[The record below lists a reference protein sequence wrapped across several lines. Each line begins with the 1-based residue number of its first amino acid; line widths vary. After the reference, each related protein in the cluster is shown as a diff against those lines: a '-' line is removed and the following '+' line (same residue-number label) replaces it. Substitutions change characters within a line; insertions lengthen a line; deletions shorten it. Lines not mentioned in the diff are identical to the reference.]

1 MNMEMETFTYT
12 CLALIVIA
20 FIAAFIVVQVYAK
33 KGKLIEK
40 RRWIEQLPSIISTL
54 GVLGTFAGITVG
66 LVHFN
71 PHELTN
77 SIPDLLE
84 GLKTAFFT
92 SLAGMV
98 GSVILSKVVAD
109 AYDKVDKG
117 VSDINVAAGQI
128 TKAVEAMSKAIIE
141 NTNRQ
146 AQVQAAFNNTVSTSL
161 QTLVSEIQSQGGS
174 LQQLLT
180 VNTSVSV
187 DMQALK
193 ASISSMLEQ
202 INSLEDH
209 VKSMDTGQD
218 IIVSRIE
225 TLTDKLN
232 GIAED
237 IDTISGDVTDTLTH
251 TAELREDTI
260 AINKKMDVAAE
271 KSGELLSMVEG
282 MASCQSGIED
292 EVKSFGEKLHNEVV
306 EIEDKMEGTNKLL
319 DAKFAEFTELLKKS
333 NTEALVEVMKKVTEE
348 FQKQMKDLIG
358 RLVKENFDQLNK
370 SVERLNTWQIE
381 NKEMISSLTKQYK
394 EMASSFE
401 QTSTVLSDVG
411 KETKSLVS
419 EEGKLQKIVAALNA
433 VMVQDQKFIEITTNL
448 TQSAELNKQSM
459 IEFKDAQATLN
470 EWVRKQRN
478 FVDAVQA
485 LMNQLQDIAKIND
498 YSETF
503 WQQTKQGMNESVGI
517 IKRGSD
523 SLEAQISSL
532 DASFYNRLSQTL
544 AELDNCIQKMVE
556 HYES

>member
-1 MNMEMETFTYT
+1 
-12 CLALIVIA
+12 
-20 FIAAFIVVQVYAK
+20 
-33 KGKLIEK
+33 
-40 RRWIEQLPSIISTL
+40 
-54 GVLGTFAGITVG
+54 
-66 LVHFN
+66 
-71 PHELTN
+71 
-77 SIPDLLE
+77 
-84 GLKTAFFT
+84 
-92 SLAGMV
+92 
-98 GSVILSKVVAD
+98 
-109 AYDKVDKG
+109 
-117 VSDINVAAGQI
+117 
-128 TKAVEAMSKAIIE
+128 
-141 NTNRQ
+141 
-146 AQVQAAFNNTVSTSL
+146 
-161 QTLVSEIQSQGGS
+161 
-174 LQQLLT
+174 
-180 VNTSVSV
+180 
-187 DMQALK
+187 
-193 ASISSMLEQ
+193 
-202 INSLEDH
+202 
-209 VKSMDTGQD
+209 
-218 IIVSRIE
+218 
-225 TLTDKLN
+225 
-232 GIAED
+232 
-237 IDTISGDVTDTLTH
+237 
-251 TAELREDTI
+251 
-260 AINKKMDVAAE
+260 
-271 KSGELLSMVEG
+271 
-282 MASCQSGIED
+282 
-292 EVKSFGEKLHNEVV
+292 
-306 EIEDKMEGTNKLL
+306 MEGTNKLL

-419 EEGKLQKIVAALNA
+419 EEGKLQKIIAALNA

>member
-1 MNMEMETFTYT
+1 MKEFTIA
-12 CLALIVIA
+12 CLILIVVA
-20 FIAAFIVVQVYAK
+20 FIASWIMIKTCAK

-40 RRWIEQLPSIISTL
+40 RRWLEQLPAMISTL
-54 GVLGTFAGITVG
+54 GVLGTFAGITIG
-66 LVHFN
+66 LVYFKPN
-71 PHELTN
+71 ELTA
-77 SIPDLLE
+77 SIPQLLE

-92 SLAGMV
+92 SLAGMI
-98 GSVILSKVVAD
+98 GSIILSKIVAD
-109 AYDKVDKG
+109 VYDEADKG

-193 ASISSMLEQ
+193 ASISSVLGQ
-202 INSLEDH
+202 VNSLEDH

-260 AINKKMDVAAE
+260 AINKKMEVAAE